1 MAGFILQVLAS
12 AVLLWNFKRNNQFPF
27 SQAISLVTSV
37 PYALKH
43 QLSLL
48 KIFMGFLSFFDRL
61 IGYYV
66 ETDQDSLAPS
76 RLKSFDVAI
85 LPFL

>member
-1 MAGFILQVLAS
+1 MAGFILQVLTS
-12 AVLLWNFKRNNQFPF
+12 GVLLWNLKRHNQFPF

-37 PYALKH
+37 PNVLQH

-48 KIFMGFLSFFDRL
+48 KIFMVLLSFFNRV

-66 ETDQDSLAPS
+66 ETDQDLLTPS
-76 RLKSFDVAI
+76 R
-85 LPFL
+85 

>member
-12 AVLLWNFKRNNQFPF
+12 AVLLWNLKRHNQFPF
-27 SQAISLVTSV
+27 SQGISLVTSV
-37 PYALKH
+37 PDALQH

-48 KIFMGFLSFFDRL
+48 KIFMVFLSFFNRL
-61 IGYYV
+61 IGYCI
-66 ETDQDSLAPS
+66 ETDQDPLAPS
-76 RLKSFDVAI
+76 RLKSSDVAI